1 MEKLKLEK
9 RKNLKNLKQHKEDII
24 SEILNSNN
32 LEINNTIHTEI
43 EYSIWERI
51 KKTLGI
57 D

>member
-24 SEILNSNN
+24 SEIINSNN

-57 D
+57 N